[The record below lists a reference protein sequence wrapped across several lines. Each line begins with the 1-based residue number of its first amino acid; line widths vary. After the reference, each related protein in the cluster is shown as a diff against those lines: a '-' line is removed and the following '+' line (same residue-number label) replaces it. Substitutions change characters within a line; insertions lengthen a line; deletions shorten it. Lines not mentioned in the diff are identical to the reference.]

1 MKTATKGNSETIAF
15 IQEAVKPTSASV
27 SFISVNFDRLCG
39 NPANSNFRDFEEHH
53 LIWLF
58 RLCLEEIFSIRSL
71 QSSKLRRGMFSSIS
85 CKSGLVS
92 ISSSQLTDWFSN
104 PSTLTLDTTLVDGNT
119 ELKVW
124 TVLKTFSLKN
134 STWPFDQ
141 TSGSKSSVQNLQNS
155 NLRRQLSLKKST
167 LISLIKLSS
176 YHNQST
182 DCIGNQRF
190 QFKHSDL

>member
-1 MKTATKGNSETIAF
+1 MRTATKGNSKTIAF

-92 ISSSQLTDWFSN
+92 ISSSQLTDWFFQAFDSN
-104 PSTLTLDTTLVDGNT
+104 LRHNFGWWQHRAQSMDSAREIQSEEFYLTIWPNQW
-119 ELKVW
+119 LKV
-124 TVLKTFSLKN
+124 FS
-134 STWPFDQ
+134 S
-141 TSGSKSSVQNLQNS
+141 NLQNS

-167 LISLIKLSS
+167 LITLIKL
-176 YHNQST
+176 NQF
-182 DCIGNQRF
+182 NQA
-190 QFKHSDL
+190 QLLS